1 MPPPTL
7 SALIVVRNGEADLA
21 ECLASVRFADEIV
34 VVLDRCTD
42 GSKEIAESVGA
53 RLVEGAWQIEGPRR
67 NAGLAVCAGDYT
79 LEIDADER
87 CPPALAEEI
96 RNVLAQRPRGG
107 VFVPFDNRIGAQP
120 IAYGWGA
127 YNGVGGK
134 RCLFPS
140 HTKTWGEGRLHPPVT
155 QLPEVARTEARMIHH
170 VYRDLPHMFERL
182 LRYSRLAAEDMV
194 EQGKVPSPFTTA
206 RRFVSRPWKS
216 YVTRQGRREGFY
228 GVALALYS
236 ALYPALSHLMALELK
251 RCASAARPGAAA
263 ASRPDRP
270 ASAGSIPQ
278 SPPQE

>member
-1 MPPPTL
+1 MASPTL
-7 SALIVVRNGEADLA
+7 SALIVVRNGEADLPA
-21 ECLASVRFADEIV
+21 CLESVRFADETV

-42 GSKEIAESVGA
+42 GSKAIAERFAA
-53 RLVEGAWQIEGPRR
+53 RIVEGAWEIEGPRR
-67 NAGLAVCAGDYT
+67 NAGLVSCTGEYT

-87 CPPALAEEI
+87 CPPELAAEI
-96 RNVLAQRPRGG
+96 RLILERRPQGG
-107 VFVPFDNRIGAQP
+107 VFIPFDNRIGGRA

-140 HTKTWGEGRLHPPVT
+140 HSKTWGEGRLHPPVQ

-194 EQGKVPSPFTTA
+194 EQGKTPSPWTTA

-236 ALYPALSHLMALELK
+236 ALYPVLSHLMALELK
-251 RCASAARPGAAA
+251 REKP
-263 ASRPDRP
+263 
-270 ASAGSIPQ
+270 
-278 SPPQE
+278 

>member
-1 MPPPTL
+1 MSPPTL
-7 SALIVVRNGEADLA
+7 SALIVVRNGEPDLPD
-21 ECLASVRFADEIV
+21 CLASVRFVDEIV

-42 GSKEIAESVGA
+42 GSKAIAESFGA
-53 RLVEGAWQIEGPRR
+53 RLVEGAWDIEGPRR
-67 NAGLAVCAGDYT
+67 NVGLAACSCDYT

-96 RNVLAQRPRGG
+96 RSVLARRPQGG
-107 VFVPFDNRIGAQP
+107 VFVPFDNRIGDRA
-120 IAYGWGA
+120 ITYGWGA

-140 HTKTWGEGRLHPPVT
+140 HTKTWGQGRLHPPVE
-155 QLPEVARTEARMIHH
+155 QKPEAARVEARMIHH

-194 EQGKVPSPFTTA
+194 DQDKIPSPLNTA

-236 ALYPALSHLMALELK
+236 ALYPVLSHLMALELK
-251 RCASAARPGAAA
+251 RR
-263 ASRPDRP
+263 
-270 ASAGSIPQ
+270 
-278 SPPQE
+278 